1 MLRFWI
7 SSTLLQA
14 SYSLDLASS
23 YFFLFPW
30 IKKGQER
37 KQFDM
42 ILVVQA
48 AAMRYLNN
56 LAQKDLQEDYV
67 QWKKME
73 ATVC

>member
-1 MLRFWI
+1 
-7 SSTLLQA
+7 
-14 SYSLDLASS
+14 
-23 YFFLFPW
+23 
-30 IKKGQER
+30 
-37 KQFDM
+37 M